1 MALTDKQI
9 RFCEE
14 YLIDLN
20 ATQAAIRAGYSQR
33 TAGSI
38 GDENLKKPEIKARI
52 SAMQAELA
60 ERNKVKADDVIQEL
74 KALGF
79 WNIKDFVDTGNEIK
93 DLSLLERSILKPVV
107 GIKTKTTFTEQGDR
121 EVTVELKLADKRAA
135 LVDLGKHLGLF
146 VDKSEVKQEV
156 DIKSVEVKVITS
168 GLPQINSEKDID

>member
-52 SAMQAELA
+52 EFLQAELA

-79 WNIKDFVDTGNEIK
+79 WNIKDFVDTGNAIK
-93 DLSLLERSILKPVV
+93 DLSQLDRNTLKPVTS
-107 GIKTKTTFTEQGDR
+107 IKTKTIYTEQGP
-121 EVTVELKLADKRAA
+121 EVSVELKLADKRAA

-168 GLPQINSEKDID
+168 GLPQINSEKDIT